1 MLIFTICDNTQ
12 NRLTDKENEIRLGS
26 CGDPL
31 GESLWL
37 AAVYK
42 KDGYDQVNAE
52 RERNKP
58 KKTSLAPDLKT
69 TTFETTEMTAVLTTE
84 WTTDV
89 SSNETNITRITE
101 PLSAIVTTSPLTTVN
116 VIREFHKIFVVEKFE
131 TTVSALINVSAPPDR
146 TNAVFVSQKHLL
158 LTSSWFLE
166 YRDKEASWYWKYNKT
181 RIDDSF
187 CKNDNTA
194 SFRAPSVYNY
204 VMDYHN
210 DWRKVKEVNMK
221 KHGK

>member
-116 VIREFHKIFVVEKFE
+116 VIP
-131 TTVSALINVSAPPDR
+131 PPDR